1 MQLFTKNQSNM
12 KRILILIGILFFA
25 GGSLFGQQIRVVGT
39 VINAQDGLSLPGV
52 TVAVVGTTQGTI
64 TDVDGRF
71 ELTVAP
77 DATLA
82 FSFIGMA
89 RKEVPVDGRTTIN
102 VELDPD
108 VAILQEIVIT
118 AGVAGATPR
127 NKMSVTVNQ
136 VGAEQLEAVPATS
149 ASSALQ
155 GKVAGATIVQAS
167 GNPGQA
173 AGIRLRG
180 STNLLG
186 DSDPLIII
194 DGVMMEGSL
203 ADINVD
209 DIANMEVV
217 KGAAASALYGS
228 RAGAGVI
235 VITTKRGNIAREGTT
250 AIRIRNEY
258 GFSAVPTRVPLSMSH
273 PFTLADDW
281 QQYSLFTKYG
291 GVTYPAGYA
300 GGRDGRISGNRTVKY
315 DGYADNPFA
324 RTSDHQDLIFEDGEF
339 YTNYISVAHN
349 AGRTRIFTS
358 FENSNNSG
366 VVWGTDG
373 SERRNFRLNAD
384 HWFGDRLS
392 FSSSTLIAQ
401 TQIDVAEGR
410 FLTGWGGGQGS
421 AFFNMLFFDP
431 DTDLMMEAPAG
442 EPLPLYYAHANHW
455 QSDNSNPLHALHYQD
470 RDLQR
475 RNILQSVQSSF
486 YATDWLVFAG
496 NYSYERYNNFNNTF
510 RPKGFNTGQA
520 TTEGQMY
527 KSSSEG
533 VSQTFALTANFDQ
546 DFGELSV
553 RSRLQ
558 YLFEDFQTE
567 FFSIQGADL
576 AVGGIRTLNAI
587 AGGKTIA
594 SSATTIR
601 SRNYSAIVD
610 MDYMDRYIISALYRM
625 DGSSLFGADARWN
638 PYYRVSAAYRLSEEF
653 DIPGV
658 SELRVR
664 AALGTSGQRPGFS
677 WQYETYSV
685 SSGALSKATIGNR
698 DLRPSETREL
708 EFGLNAEFLDIFD
721 LEITY
726 ADIVTEGAFLNVPLP
741 AATGFSFQWRNAA
754 DISAQAFEVTLGIM
768 AVNTVDFRWR
778 MGFSFDQISQ
788 KVTRLDAAP
797 FRTGPT
803 INALQAFYIREGEA
817 FGIMYGGDWV
827 RTLDQM
833 SQQLPAGRTLDDFT
847 INADGYVIRLGT
859 EGTVNEAPIRL
870 LDENGRDA
878 FVQIADMNPD
888 FHLRWTNN
896 MSYRGFAINMLWD
909 WKQGGDVYN
918 QTRQWL
924 FRDMRHGD
932 FDQAGKPANEKKVAS
947 YYNAFYRVNEPN
959 SFFAEDGTYLKLREA
974 SVYYTLNR
982 ELLGNVGIG
991 FIEGVRLG
999 VIGRNLLT
1007 FTNYSGWD
1015 PEVAQVDYGQS
1026 NTTNYFIDMFNYPN
1040 FRTLTFSIELN
1051 F

>member
-1 MQLFTKNQSNM
+1 M
-12 KRILILIGILFFA
+12 KRILILMGVLLFVS
-25 GGSLFGQQIRVVGT
+25 GSLFGQQIRVSGVVT
-39 VINAQDGLSLPGV
+39 SSEDGATLPGV
-52 TVAVVGTTQGTI
+52 TVAVQGTTLGTV
-64 TDVDGRF
+64 TDMDGRYQ
-71 ELTVAP
+71 LTVAP
-77 DATLA
+77 DATLV
-82 FSFIGMA
+82 FTFIGMTPQTI
-89 RKEVPVDGRTTIN
+89 PVNGRTTIN
-102 VELDPD
+102 VVLVPD
-108 VAILQEIVIT
+108 VTILQEIVIT

-136 VGAEQLEAVPATS
+136 VGSELLEAVPATS

-155 GKVAGATIVQAS
+155 GKVSGATVVQAS

-186 DSDPLIII
+186 DSEPLIII

-203 ADINVD
+203 ADVNVD
-209 DIANMEVV
+209 DIANIEVV

-228 RAGAGVI
+228 RAGAGVV

-258 GFSAVPTRVPLSMSH
+258 GMSSLPKKVPLSMSH
-273 PFTLADDW
+273 PFTLAPDW

-291 GVTYPAGYA
+291 GVTYPDGYA
-300 GGRDGRISGNRTVKY
+300 GGRDGRIEGNRTVKY

-324 RTSDHQDLIFEDGEF
+324 RTSDHQDLIFLDGEF

-358 FENSNNSG
+358 FENAVNSG
-366 VVWGTDG
+366 IVWGTDG
-373 SERRNFRLNAD
+373 SVRRNFRLNAD

-392 FSSSTLIAQ
+392 FSTSSLIAQ
-401 TQIDVAEGR
+401 TEIDMAEGR

-431 DTDLMMEAPAG
+431 DTDLLMNAPEG

-455 QSDNSNPLHALHYQD
+455 QSDNANPLHALHYQD

-475 RNILQSVQSSF
+475 RNILQSIQSSF
-486 YATDWLVFAG
+486 YATDWLVFNAA
-496 NYSYERYNNFNNTF
+496 YSYERYNNFNNTF

-533 VSQTFALTANFDQ
+533 VSQNLSFTANFDQ

-558 YLFEDFQTE
+558 YLYEDFQTE

-576 AVGGIRTLNAI
+576 AVGGIRTLNAVT
-587 AGGKTIA
+587 GGKTIA
-594 SSATTIR
+594 SSATTVR
-601 SRNYSAIVD
+601 SRNYSGIVD
-610 MDYMDRYIISALYRM
+610 MDYLDRYIISALFRM
-625 DGSSLFGADARWN
+625 DGSSLFGEDARWN
-638 PYYRVSAAYRLSEEF
+638 PYYRISGAWRVAEEF

-658 SELRVR
+658 SEFRLR
-664 AALGTSGQRPGFS
+664 AALGTSGQRPGFN

-685 SSGALSKATIGNR
+685 SSGSLSKSTIGNK

-708 EFGLNAEFLDIFD
+708 EFGLNAEFLGIFD

-741 AATGFSFQWRNAA
+741 AATGFSFQWQNAA
-754 DISAQAFEVTLGIM
+754 DISATAFEISLGAMLI
-768 AVNTVDFRWR
+768 NTPDLRWR
-778 MGFSFDQISQ
+778 MGFNFDRISQ
-788 KVTRLDAAP
+788 MVTRLDAAP
-797 FRTGPT
+797 FRVGPT
-803 INALQAFYIREGEA
+803 INALQAFYIREGEP

-827 RTLDQM
+827 RTLEQM
-833 SQQLPAGRTLDDFT
+833 SQQLPAGRSLGDYT
-847 INADGYVIRLGT
+847 INADGYVIRAGT

-888 FHLRWTNN
+888 FNLSWNN
-896 MSYRGFAINMLWD
+896 TIRYKGVTFNMLWH

-918 QTRQWL
+918 QTKQWL

-932 FDQAGKPANEKKVAS
+932 FDQAGKAPNEKKVAS
-947 YYNAFYRVNEPN
+947 YYTAFYRVNEPN

-974 SVYYTLNR
+974 SLYYTFNR
-982 ELLGNVGIG
+982 QALGNVGIQ
-991 FIEGVRLG
+991 FMEGIRLG

-1007 FTNYSGWD
+1007 FSKYSGWD

-1040 FRTLTFSIELN
+1040 FRTITFSLELN